1 MKRRKMLGLR
11 WLMGLVAVSFLLS
24 GCAAG
29 GGVGTAQGPAP
40 GKVELL
46 LVQAGFETVPDEH
59 PLCVGVCRNLQPG
72 LITPYTKAGKKLY
85 GFLSPETKRL
95 YVGTEG
101 EYQKFVNLAVTQ
113 QVEEKFRPLANESTD
128 PQFWNMW
135 ADMYGG
141 H

>member
-1 MKRRKMLGLR
+1 MVGQKNRWMAWLTGLMV
-11 WLMGLVAVSFLLS
+11 LAFFLS

-46 LVQAGFETVPDEH
+46 MIQAGFETVPDEH
-59 PLCVGVCRNLQPG
+59 PLCVGVCRNLKPG
-72 LITPYTKAGKKLY
+72 LITPYTKGNKKLFGY
-85 GFLSPETKRL
+85 LSPETKRL
-95 YVGTEG
+95 FVGTEG

-113 QVEEKFRPLANESTD
+113 QVEEKFRPLGSESND
-128 PQFWNMW
+128 PQFWSMW
-135 ADMYGG
+135 SDMYSS